1 MNNSRK
7 GLGIIIV
14 LFIVLIGVL
23 TLGIFKEKKMQKD
36 SESVTSEWVASKDNS
51 TSKEEDKKEG
61 EKPSDEEKKEEQE
74 APKEEYKGLYSKLKN
89 KADVRMLVLGDGLA
103 LSQGRNTTAGIWDKE
118 IANWMTN
125 TYGSKVELVSLARAG
140 ATSAVGYEVAAN
152 NDISNYDLIII
163 CFGQNDNNKLNNINT
178 FNANYQG
185 IINKVKEKNPEG
197 TILPILPST
206 LVADNAYRVA
216 IQNISKNNTL
226 NAIDVSNEF
235 ANSGVAINQL
245 VGNAGLPN
253 DKGYGLYIKAVTKHI
268 ENSMN

>member
-1 MNNSRK
+1 MNNSKK

-23 TLGIFKEKKMQKD
+23 TLGILKEKKMQKD
-36 SESVTSEWVASKDNS
+36 SESVTSEWVASKDNN
-51 TSKEEDKKEG
+51 TSKEDKKEE
-61 EKPSDEEKKEEQE
+61 EKPSDEEKKEDQE
-74 APKEEYKGLYSKLKN
+74 APKEENKGLYSKLKN
-89 KADVRMLVLGDGLA
+89 KSDVRMLVLGDGLA
-103 LSQGRNTTAGIWDKE
+103 LSQGRNTTAGMWDKE

-140 ATSAVGYEVAAN
+140 ATSGVGYEVATN

-163 CFGQNDNNKLNNINT
+163 CFGQNDNNKLTNINT

-185 IINKVKEKNPEG
+185 IVNKVKEKNPNG

-206 LVADNAYRVA
+206 LVGDNEYRVA
-216 IQNISKNNTL
+216 MQNISKNNTL

-245 VGNAGLPN
+245 VGNGGLPN
-253 DKGYGLYIKAVTKHI
+253 DKGYGLYIKAVTKYI
-268 ENSMN
+268 EDSMN

>member
-23 TLGIFKEKKMQKD
+23 TLGILKEKKMQKD

-51 TSKEEDKKEG
+51 TSKEDKKEE
-61 EKPSDEEKKEEQE
+61 EKPSNEEKKEEQE

-140 ATSAVGYEVAAN
+140 ATSGVGYEVAAN

-163 CFGQNDNNKLNNINT
+163 CFGQNDNNKLTNINT

-185 IINKVKEKNPEG
+185 IINKVKEKKPEG
-197 TILPILPST
+197 TLPPKLPSKF
-206 LVADNAYRVA
+206 VADSAYRVA
-216 IQNISKNNTL
+216 IQNISENNTL